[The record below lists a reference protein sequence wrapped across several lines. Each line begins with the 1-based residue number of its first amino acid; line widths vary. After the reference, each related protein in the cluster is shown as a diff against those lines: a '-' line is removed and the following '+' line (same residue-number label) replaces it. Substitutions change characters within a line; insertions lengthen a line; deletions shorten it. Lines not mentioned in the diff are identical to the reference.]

1 MNNKKILIIILVIV
15 VLCILCVCIAA
26 GVYWFVLRDSSQPT
40 ATAVMNSPVVSGITP
55 AESTPEPSE
64 ISSAPIPDVSDVS
77 SDQQTWLVM
86 LYQNGDDEVLEYDIV
101 FDANEAE
108 AAGSGERVTVVTQL
122 DRYWGAYDGD
132 GDWSTAKRF
141 YLTTN
146 DDLHTIYSQEVG
158 DLGEVDMGNP
168 ATLTDFAV
176 WAMTSYPADR
186 YVLVMSDHGAGW
198 HGGWSDGDNGN
209 YEGLLMRNI
218 AGALEGITSRT
229 GVEKLD
235 LVAFDACLMSQLES
249 LTMIEPY
256 ARIAVASEETIPS
269 IGMAYKA
276 FLSELLQNPA
286 MSPADLGR
294 AMVTTYIDQDE
305 RIVNEDARSEF
316 VSEAFNYSGET
327 TPDEVADAMAIDI
340 TMTAVNLEA
349 LSYLNSALNSLAY
362 EMTFIDQAVIARA
375 RSYAQSYYN
384 IYGSDVPP
392 AFIDLGNFASLLVA
406 ESGSTNITTAANR
419 LYATLDEVV
428 IAERHGPERPGS
440 TGISIY
446 FPNSMLYQSDYAGYN
461 AYNYSVDHFVE
472 VSQWDDFLAFHYTG
486 TAFEPDYTGPVI
498 PAPGTSLQ
506 APGLGNIDVGTLLS
520 SSQTIQQGTPLHL
533 ETDISG
539 ENIGYIYFFAGK
551 YFEDTNTFL
560 AIDADFVLAES
571 TKESNGVYYP
581 DWQGGPVHVSIDW
594 TPRIYFINDGAKSE
608 FAVLYPL
615 YYGATRDQNVYAV
628 DGLYTFAESGTQTY
642 AVMSFGGDGWMIEV
656 YSFNPEGGGGPREI
670 LPKAGDS
677 FTLLLKAIAMS
688 NDPNAEPEFI
698 EFEGGTLTF
707 GSGNFY
713 WDYYEAEPGQYVA
726 GVGALDLD
734 GNYNLDFV
742 PVVIQ

>member
-1 MNNKKILIIILVIV
+1 MNNKKILVIILVV
-15 VLCILCVCIAA
+15 VMLCVLCVCTGA
-26 GVYWFVLRDSSQPT
+26 GVYWFFLRGTAQPT
-40 ATAVMNSPVVSGITP
+40 ATTVMNSPAVNLETP
-55 AESTPEPSE
+55 AGNTLVPNE
-64 ISSAPIPDVSDVS
+64 ISSVPLPDDNQVSP
-77 SDQQTWLVM
+77 DQQTWLVM
-86 LYQNGDDEVLEYDIV
+86 LYQNGDDEVLEYDIT

-108 AAGSGERVTVVTQL
+108 AAGSSDRVTVVTQL

-141 YLTTN
+141 MLSKD
-146 DDLHTIYSQEVG
+146 DDLYYINSQEIA

-168 ATLTDFAV
+168 ATLIDFAV

-186 YVLVMSDHGAGW
+186 YVLIMSDHGAGW

-209 YEGLLMRNI
+209 YEGLLMHHI
-218 AGALEGITSRT
+218 AEALDGITSRT
-229 GVEKLD
+229 GVDKLD

-269 IGMAYKA
+269 IGMAYKS
-276 FLSELLQNPA
+276 FLVSLQQNPA
-286 MSPADLGR
+286 MSPANFGEMIL
-294 AMVTTYIDQDE
+294 TSYIDQDE

-316 VSEAFNYSGET
+316 VSEVFNYSGYT
-327 TPDEVADAMAIDI
+327 TPEEVAYEMSIDI
-340 TMTAVNLEA
+340 TMTVVNLEA
-349 LSYLNSALNSLAY
+349 LPYLNAALNSLAY
-362 EMTFIDQAVIARA
+362 EMTFIDQAIVARA
-375 RSYAQSYYN
+375 RAYAQSYYN
-384 IYGSDVPP
+384 IYGSNVPP

-406 ESGSTNITTAANR
+406 ESGSTNISTAANR
-419 LYATLDEVV
+419 LFAALDEVV

-506 APGLGNIDVGTLLS
+506 APGLGDINVSSLLA
-520 SSQTIQQGTPLHL
+520 SSQTIQQGGSLHL
-533 ETDISG
+533 ETEISG
-539 ENIGYIYFFAGK
+539 DNIGYIYFFAGK
-551 YFEDTNTFL
+551 YFEETNTFL
-560 AIDADFVLAES
+560 AIDADFVVSEN

-581 DWQGGPVHVSIDW
+581 DWQNDPVQVSIDW
-594 TPRIYFINDGAKSE
+594 TPRIYFITDGVKSE

-628 DGLYTFAESGTQTY
+628 DGLYTFADTGSQTY
-642 AVMSFGGDGWMIEV
+642 AVMSFGADGRMTEV
-656 YSFNPEGGGGPREI
+656 YSFVPQGGGGPREI
-670 LPKAGDS
+670 LPRAGDS

-688 NDPNAEPEFI
+688 DDPNAEPQFI

-707 GSGNFY
+707 SSSNFY
-713 WDYYEAEPGQYVA
+713 WDYYTAEPGQYVA
-726 GVGALDLD
+726 GVGAIDLD